1 MAELTVNTEAVLR
14 NYRRFAADGPV
25 IPVLKDNA
33 CGLGVVKMLQL
44 LRQEGA
50 ALFACSTPEEA
61 IRLSGMGVDVLL
73 LSCVHEAAMLRTLAE
88 RRVILS
94 VESLDQARTI
104 AALGLDARVHLTVDT
119 GFGRFGFLPEETED
133 MRAVCALPG
142 LTVCGIFSHFRSP
155 SSAPRQ
161 FAAFQRVLGAL
172 SDCDLGLRHIAA
184 TSTALDPAYRLDAV
198 RIGTGLT
205 GRYDGLEP
213 SAQLTARVCSVRHL
227 PRGSRIGYSSVR
239 LRRDT
244 DVAIVDVGTAD
255 GAFLRRCCGPRTLLR
270 LIRKKVSIG
279 GWEVPVL
286 GSPGLTHTAIDV
298 TGIPCA
304 VGDRVAVNQTP
315 VLVSPAVPRRYT

>member
-14 NYRRFAADGPV
+14 NYRRFAAGGQV

-44 LRQEGA
+44 LRQEGVN
-50 ALFACSTPEEA
+50 LFACSTPEEA
-61 IRLSGMGVDVLL
+61 LRLSGMGVDILL
-73 LSCVHEAAMLRTLAE
+73 LSCVHEEAILRELAK
-88 RRVILS
+88 RKVILS
-94 VESLDQARTI
+94 VESLPQARVI
-104 AALGLDARVHLTVDT
+104 SGLGLHTRVHLIVDT
-119 GFGRFGFLPEETED
+119 GFGRFGFLPEETEE
-133 MRAVCALPG
+133 MRAVFDLQG

-155 SSAPRQ
+155 ASAPQQ
-161 FAAFQRVLGAL
+161 FAAVRRVLDAL

-298 TGIPCA
+298 TGVPCT
-304 VGDRVAVNQTP
+304 VGDRVSINQTP
-315 VLVSPAVPRRYT
+315 VLISPAVPRRYT

>member
-14 NYRRFAADGPV
+14 NYRRFAAGGQV

-50 ALFACSTPEEA
+50 TLFACSTPEEA
-61 IRLSGMGVDVLL
+61 VRISGMGVDVLL
-73 LSCVHEAAMLRTLAE
+73 LSCVHEAAMLRPLAE

-119 GFGRFGFLPEETED
+119 GFGRFGFLPEETAD

-161 FAAFQRVLGAL
+161 FAAFRQVLDAL

-213 SAQLTARVCSVRHL
+213 SAQLTARVCSVRRL
-227 PRGSRIGYSSVR
+227 PRGSRIGYSSAR

-244 DVAIVDVGTAD
+244 DVAIVDIGTAD